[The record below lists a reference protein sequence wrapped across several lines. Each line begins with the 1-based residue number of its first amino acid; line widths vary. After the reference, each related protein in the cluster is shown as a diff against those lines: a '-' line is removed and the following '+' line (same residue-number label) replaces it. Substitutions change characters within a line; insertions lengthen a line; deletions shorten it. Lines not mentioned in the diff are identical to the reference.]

1 MRKNLFCSALALA
14 CAGAGLTLGVSP
26 AMAQAHHQG
35 GGRQMAAPEME
46 RAPMAYP
53 RFERPQG
60 TQTRPS
66 QLDRPYYNHNFNAD
80 RTYHIGPYHPPRGFQ
95 YRRWAYGDI
104 LPGIFWGQDYW
115 LTDYWLFG
123 LDVPPVGY
131 EWVRYGPDALLVN
144 ITTGE
149 VVQVVYGR
157 FF

>member
-1 MRKNLFCSALALA
+1 MS
-14 CAGAGLTLGVSP
+14 
-26 AMAQAHHQG
+26 
-35 GGRQMAAPEME
+35 APEME
-46 RAPMAYP
+46 RPPMAYP

-60 TQTRPS
+60 TQTRPN

-80 RTYHIGPYHPPRGFQ
+80 RTYPIGPYHPPRGFQ

-104 LPGIFWGQDYW
+104 LPGIFWAQDYW

-149 VVQVVYGR
+149 VIQVVYGR